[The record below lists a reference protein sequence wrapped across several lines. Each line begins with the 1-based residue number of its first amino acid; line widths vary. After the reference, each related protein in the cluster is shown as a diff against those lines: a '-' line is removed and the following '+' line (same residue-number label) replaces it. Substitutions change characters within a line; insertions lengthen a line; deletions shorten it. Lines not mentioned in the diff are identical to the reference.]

1 MRITMN
7 ILRAIIF
14 ILFLT
19 IIRSSAA
26 SVPLFDGK
34 SFTGWEGDTAKTW
47 RIENGEI
54 VAGKPDVKQQR
65 NEFLCTTRD
74 YADFELRLEYRRGD
88 NNGGIQFR
96 SERVPN
102 HWEVSGYQ
110 ADFAPGIDG
119 CLYDE
124 SRRNRFLAVF
134 GVADVDLSSEAGR
147 PGALIK
153 RALDSQAENAKKLG
167 IGEWN
172 RYRIRA
178 EGPRIRLWINDVL
191 TVDYTE
197 KEAGI
202 PRTGKIAIQIHSGAT
217 EIRYRNITIEEL
229 GEKAQFLVPPDIF
242 IHHTPERSFI
252 GPGMLMLE
260 NGDILMAA
268 PWGRPPT
275 NFEQIAAKFPVP
287 MLHRSTDG
295 GRTWK
300 DQGRMQME
308 WSQPGMSS
316 DGGVSFLRL
325 KDGRLAA
332 LLHRHVKDLHGG
344 GLPTISFSR
353 DDGATWTAA
362 RLVGEPE
369 GVWYVMNDRLIQLR
383 SGRLVVPVAHMP
395 KGAGIYE
402 GDKNL
407 ALCFFSDN
415 GGETWKRS
423 REPAR
428 LDDARGMQ
436 EPCVAEVEGG
446 RLLMLARTGS
456 GFHFSSWS
464 DDGGDTWSKPEATTL
479 ESACSSLTLKTLPDG
494 RLIVFYNH
502 ASPIKAGAFFPRTP
516 LCYAVSDDGGKTWG
530 SPVIVDDEGVANKDR
545 QNIYPSICFTKEGM
559 LVMWSTHGAD
569 PKGSFAGHAPS
580 IGGGKRAI
588 LAMPAKAVPKSSPTK

>member
-1 MRITMN
+1 MRTTMN
-7 ILRAIIF
+7 MSRAIIF
-14 ILFLT
+14 TLLLT

-26 SVPLFDGK
+26 STLLFDGK
-34 SFTGWEGDTAKTW
+34 TFTGWEGDTAKTW

-54 VAGKPDVKQQR
+54 IAGKPAVKQPR

-74 YADFELRLEYRRGD
+74 YADFELRLEYRRGE

-153 RALDSQAENAKKLG
+153 RALDSQAENAKKLV

-202 PRTGKIAIQIHSGAT
+202 PRTGKIAIQIHDGAT

-229 GEKAQFLVPPDIF
+229 GAKAQFIVPADIF
-242 IHHTPERSFI
+242 IHHTPDRSFI

-260 NGDILMAA
+260 SGDILMAA

-287 MLHRSTDG
+287 MLYRSTDG

-300 DQGRMQME
+300 EQGRIKME
-308 WSQPGMSS
+308 WKLTGLIS
-316 DGGVSFLRL
+316 DGGTSFLRL
-325 KDGRLAA
+325 RDGRIAVVFN
-332 LLHRHVKDLHGG
+332 RHVKGLHGG
-344 GLPTISFSR
+344 GTPVMAFSA
-353 DDGATWTAA
+353 DNGQTWTAA
-362 RLVGEPE
+362 KVLVEKDDAF
-369 GVWYVMNDRLIQLR
+369 YVMNDRLIQLR
-383 SGRLVVPVAHMP
+383 SGRLVLPVARKVGRTEGDRDEGLAMLSDDA
-395 KGAGIYE
+395 GATWRLSRGTAGI
-402 GDKNL
+402 
-407 ALCFFSDN
+407 
-415 GGETWKRS
+415 
-423 REPAR
+423 
-428 LDDARGMQ
+428 DAPRGMA
-436 EPCVAEVEGG
+436 EPCVAELSDG
-446 RLLMLARTGS
+446 RVLMMARTGLGS
-456 GFHFSSWS
+456 HHVALSA
-464 DDGGDTWSKPEATTL
+464 DGGETWSKPEATTL

-494 RLIVFYNH
+494 RLIVFYNY
-502 ASPIKAGAFFPRTP
+502 AAPIKAGAFFPRTP
-516 LCYAVSDDGGKTWG
+516 LCYAVSDDSGKTWG